1 MSKHVSNFINISIKI
16 WTELLYRARY
26 YTYYIKLKWRY
37 SALLTWKIS
46 NLKKKKKSDQ
56 LCLYVF
62 IHNWSILLTPFWLIQ
77 SNKGSKVQ
85 SWPHVNFHEHF
96 LFVVLT
102 IMLWFLFSRPSV
114 QFSVTSI
121 NRSRREVG
129 LNWISCSDKKAY
141 SQFSWIVQEQPYRH
155 HSAWKIRTTGI
166 AIKSGSIFR
175 WFKISFRIPPFGDSL
190 FTNNPWLN

>member
-1 MSKHVSNFINISIKI
+1 M
-16 WTELLYRARY
+16 
-26 YTYYIKLKWRY
+26 
-37 SALLTWKIS
+37 
-46 NLKKKKKSDQ
+46 
-56 LCLYVF
+56 CLYITGRYF
-62 IHNWSILLTPFWLIQ
+62 WHLLGWSNRIKELTTCQFPWTLLVCST
-77 SNKGSKVQ
+77 N
-85 SWPHVNFHEHF
+85 N
-96 LFVVLT
+96 

-121 NRSRREVG
+121 NRSRRDVG
-129 LNWISCSDKKAY
+129 LNWISCSDKKAN

-175 WFKISFRIPPFGDSL
+175 WFMISFRIPPFGDSL